1 MHATPVAMVAI
12 TVPARVYNTL
22 GARKCF
28 YVALLCRCIQCGL
41 RENSIKGSVVWC
53 FLHTLNITFQGGFP
67 DINILSDWL
76 IIIVIFMYKLCTCVY
91 LCTCL
96 YPNIV

>member
-1 MHATPVAMVAI
+1 MTGCMHATPVAMVAI

-41 RENSIKGSVVWC
+41 RENSIKGSVV
-53 FLHTLNITFQGGFP
+53 
-67 DINILSDWL
+67 
-76 IIIVIFMYKLCTCVY
+76 
-91 LCTCL
+91 
-96 YPNIV
+96 